1 MTKIYIGTFQVKASF
16 YRPMSQYLWS
26 TSRFRS
32 VTNSISRY
40 RLVSDTLGV
49 KSADSASATE
59 DPKRR
64 IVPSKVNNTTHMP
77 QCSAATIGY
86 NVAFFRITL
95 IAAHCT
101 DGLLFLA
108 PSRAFAA
115 QSSRLSLKCLWLTL
129 SRLSCDTLS
138 R

>member
-16 YRPMSQYLWS
+16 YRSTSQYLWS

-64 IVPSKVNNTTHMP
+64 IVPSKVNNPTHMP
-77 QCSAATIGY
+77 QCSAATMGY
-86 NVAFFRITL
+86 NVAFFRGPLYRRTIVSRT
-95 IAAHCT
+95 IACIRGANAT
-101 DGLLFLA
+101 A
-108 PSRAFAA
+108 
-115 QSSRLSLKCLWLTL
+115 T
-129 SRLSCDTLS
+129 
-138 R
+138 